1 MRVPTPQEITFAP
14 AFTVVAGRKRLFG
27 VALRATAL
35 VSSVSWRTRSSGL
48 CRAQPF
54 LASRA
59 AQFLPVVA
67 PSA

>member
-1 MRVPTPQEITFAP
+1 VRLPAPEELTFAR
-14 AFTVVAGRKRLFG
+14 ASSVAGRKRLFC

-48 CRAQPF
+48 RRVQPF
-54 LASRA
+54 LAWRA